1 MFMEENKIY
10 EETKIEIINFIAETL
25 GKEAET
31 ITPETSINDISDDS
45 IQLFELLLAFEK
57 YYDVETAYD
66 DVVNL
71 NTVEDIIQYT
81 IQITSD

>member
-1 MFMEENKIY
+1 MEENKIY